1 MQFDVSMIE
10 LHPQILE
17 NNGKRQ
23 FAVLPYDEFI
33 ALQEIL
39 ADAQDLLDL
48 REANKAEGQA
58 ETMSLEGV
66 KALLGL

>member
-1 MQFDVSMIE
+1 MIQ

-39 ADAQDLLDL
+39 ADAQDLIDL
-48 REANKAEGQA
+48 REAKKTEVQA
-58 ETMSLEGV
+58 ESMSLDGV

>member
-1 MQFDVSMIE
+1 MLFEVSMIE

-17 NNGKRQ
+17 KNGKRQ

-48 REANKAEGQA
+48 REAKKAEGEA
-58 ETMSLEGV
+58 ETMSLDGV

>member
-1 MQFDVSMIE
+1 MIE

-39 ADAQDLLDL
+39 ADAQDLIDL
-48 REANKAEGQA
+48 REAKKAESQA
-58 ETMSLEGV
+58 ETMSLDWV
-66 KALLGL
+66 KAVLGI

>member
-1 MQFDVSMIE
+1 MQFEVSMLE

-17 NNGKRQ
+17 NHGKRQ

-39 ADAQDLLDL
+39 ADAQDLIDL
-48 REANKAEGQA
+48 REAKKAEGEA
-58 ETMSLEGV
+58 ETMSLDGL